1 MEPIGILDFPL
12 QQAVR
17 PVTFDEVI
25 ESLNEEPVMTNTPEE
40 AVVPTPVPV
49 QSNIPMP
56 EGTGDFNYQDIG
68 NAQIYQKNGRWYSDN
83 AAVNAIMN
91 IESSGNA
98 RAHNASGASGLFQFI
113 PSTWKVYG
121 QGDVYDPYAN
131 LAAFKRYT
139 AANIKQMIKAGIP
152 ITATNIY
159 LAHQQGIGGL
169 KAILKSIKT
178 GAPLPANILRNVKN
192 NALGGYKGLP
202 QFLND
207 WDARIKRG

>member
-1 MEPIGILDFPL
+1 MLNTYYEPVAEAPELTLDDVL
-12 QQAVR
+12 RSMQAQEVQQAQG
-17 PVTFDEVI
+17 T
-25 ESLNEEPVMTNTPEE
+25 PVMNMPMQRGGFM
-40 AVVPTPVPV
+40 PVD
-49 QSNIPMP
+49 M
-56 EGTGDFNYQDIG
+56 GDFNYQDIG

-113 PSTWKVYG
+113 PSTWKAYG
-121 QGDVYDPYAN
+121 QGDVYDPQAN

-139 AANIKQMIKAGIP
+139 ADNIRQMQKAGIP
-152 ITATNIY
+152 INPTNIY

-169 KAILKSIKT
+169 KAILKSLET

-192 NALGGYKGLP
+192 NSLGGFKGLP
-202 QFLND
+202 QFYND